1 MKFYTINNYILTY
14 KQTYELQKTNRNG
27 LAVPLRAIKALKVA
41 VPYKGD
47 NGLELSVGDE
57 ILVPDEILRHSQNVV
72 KIVLDG
78 QEHDFVMVK
87 LSDVVGIRK
96 YDKEQGQ

>member
-14 KQTYELQKTNRNG
+14 KQTFELQKTNRHG
-27 LAVPLRAIKALKVA
+27 LSVPLRAIKTLQVA

-47 NGLELSVGDE
+47 NGLELEVGDE
-57 ILVPDEILRHSQNVV
+57 VLVPDEILRHSQNVV

-87 LSDVVGIRK
+87 LSDVIGIRK
-96 YDKEQGQ
+96 QNKE